1 MANWY
6 VSSVGYAAVAQWAAS
21 TAYSVGQIVRQL
33 AAPTAGNERCFR
45 CSTGG
50 TSGGSEPAW
59 TLTLNGTTNDG
70 SVVWTECTGQ
80 EAYQSAGNWT
90 APAATLD
97 LILSNGG
104 RGSASGIDNVFVADN
119 HSETWTSARTWNS
132 LNYTVCVTVAGSALP
147 PTAASVSTGA
157 AVTTTGNTQVA
168 LSRTGYFYGVDFSI
182 GTGASAASLVIGS
195 TAASGSVTMENCS
208 LALGTT
214 AAASRISL
222 GVTSVVMQLTL
233 INTPISF
240 GAAGQGISITT
251 GGSAFTWLNTPNA
264 VQGTSPSNLLID
276 NQPMRAALI
285 GVDLSGL
292 NGNIMQTSAGAN
304 TFVGDVLVSGCKLGA
319 STVLATNLRTR
330 ARSERLAMIGSDDT
344 GSNLVLN
351 AVYGAMA
358 ANGGITSDVQIYRA
372 GGAEAGSGNPYSWLI
387 SASSTA
393 NGAPTWQYHPITPP
407 IFFWNTTVGGSR
419 VVTVY
424 GIGNKTALPTNA
436 IVFLEVQ
443 YIGATVDPGL
453 FVSSGGPGPL
463 MPASP
468 TAVTPAAQDWTGT
481 ASARADSTAYT
492 AGQYFQVASNPGRLF
507 FCTTSGTTAGSEPAG
522 YATAV
527 DGDTIADGTAAFR
540 AGWRFSMA
548 LTVTPEQEGWMAVYV
563 HYLDS
568 QGTPTAV
575 YIDPMAIVS

>member
-6 VSSVGYAAVAQWAAS
+6 VSSVGYAAVAQWAAT

-33 AAPTAGNERCFR
+33 AAPAAGSERCFR

-50 TSGGSEPAW
+50 TSGGAEPSWNLAQS
-59 TLTLNGTTNDG
+59 GTTNDG

-97 LILSNGG
+97 LILQNSG
-104 RGSASGIDNVFVADN
+104 RGSAAGTDNVFVADD
-119 HSETWTSARTWNS
+119 HSETWTTARTWNS

-157 AVTTTGNTQVA
+157 SVTTTGATQVA

-182 GTGASAASLVIGS
+182 GTGASTASLVIGS
-195 TAASGSVTMENCS
+195 TAASGSVTLENCS
-208 LALGTT
+208 ITLGTT
-214 AAASRISL
+214 ATGSRISL

-251 GGSAFTWLNTPNA
+251 GGSALTWLNTPNA
-264 VQGTSPSNLLID
+264 IQGTSPTNLLIS
-276 NQPMRAALI
+276 NQPMRAVLS
-285 GVDLSGL
+285 GVDLSALTGS
-292 NGNIMQTSAGAN
+292 IMEVPGGIN
-304 TFVGDVLVSGCKLGA
+304 TFAGDVLVSGCKLNA
-319 STVLATNLRTR
+319 STTLAANLRTR
-330 ARSERLAMIGSDDT
+330 ARSERLMMVGSDDT
-344 GSNLVLN
+344 GSNLVRN

-358 ANGGITSDVQIYRA
+358 ASGGITSNVVIYRD
-372 GGAEAGSGNPYSWLI
+372 GGAEAGAGNPYSWLI
-387 SASSTA
+387 SASSTV

-407 IFFWNTTVGGSR
+407 IFFWNTTAGGSR

-424 GIGNKTALPTNA
+424 GLGDKSALPTNA

-443 YIGATVDPGL
+443 YIGATTDPGL
-453 FVSSGGPGPL
+453 LASSGGPGPL

-468 TAVTPAAQDWTGT
+468 TAVTSSAQDWSG
-481 ASARADSTAYT
+481 ASPARADSTAYSI
-492 AGQYFQVASNPGRLF
+492 GDYFQVASNPGLVF
-507 FCTTSGTTAGSEPAG
+507 FCTTAGTSNGSEPGG

-540 AGWRFSMA
+540 AGWRFSMS

-568 QGTPTAV
+568 QGTPTAL
-575 YIDPMAIVS
+575 YIDPIAIVS